1 MRDVTFELLVRTLPL
16 SEQLRRLRADA
27 TSCPQKNGEWRP
39 LPETR
44 HNRQVPGY
52 STANNAANR
61 VVARSLITAIESV
74 VCMESADSTTQNL
87 RPDCTRE
94 LDVDVRGKHVICP
107 SVLLGVCHVAGGA
120 TEGRVGPTTVIAREG
135 YNVAVQE
142 RFMLGI
148 VGKNDKLQVT
158 T

>member
-27 TSCPQKNGEWRP
+27 TSCPQKNREWRT
-39 LPETR
+39 LPVTR
-44 HNRQVPGY
+44 HNRQVQQ
-52 STANNAANR
+52 TTQQTNR
-61 VVARSLITAIESV
+61 VVARSLITAIKSV
-74 VCMESADSTTQNL
+74 VCMQSADSTTQNL

-94 LDVDVRGKHVICP
+94 LHVDVCGEHVICP
-107 SVLLGVCHVAGGA
+107 SVFLGVCHVAGSA
-120 TEGRVGPTTVIAREG
+120 TEGRIGPTTVIARKG
-135 YNVAVQE
+135 YNVVVQE
-142 RFMLGI
+142 RFVLGV